1 MIRKILLCFCVIIAI
16 CSCNNNE
23 RVDGRN
29 PRDRKE
35 NLKVDELIEGKNETP
50 IGETNMQKKP
60 VVNVYIENSGS
71 MDGFVNGLTQ
81 FKDAIGKML
90 VDLKYYYGDKNVH
103 VYYIG
108 NDRNEQLCVK
118 NAFETDI
125 ADFANSIDL
134 SWRRASRD
142 EQGQRLRGNNTNLNN
157 IFKRILE
164 DTQDSTLTV
173 LFSDCIYS
181 IGEGETVN
189 MLDFEKR
196 MTYDAFLTKSKQNK
210 DKDLEELSTTI
221 VKMWSKF
228 DGEYYPFT
236 GDRNHFHVN
245 NNLAYYICVIGN
257 QDILSDFNNNIEL
270 NKLHGYENKYV
281 ISKGASDNLYY
292 SILTTTEKNGEF
304 KTRRDC
310 STREYIHGIESVRA
324 PRNGLFSFAIAVNMH
339 NIDVE
344 DDYKM
349 DAKNYV
355 ISEDNL
361 VIKKIIPI
369 AKNNIN
375 QTDWTKIRSG
385 NPSHIIV
392 VEATRMSFSDFS
404 IEFKKQMPGW
414 IEDSNIMD
422 DTDANYL
429 LGGKSFGLK
438 YWIEGI
444 AEAYE
449 KIYPEEKDYYKIDIK
464 IKR

>member
-35 NLKVDELIEGKNETP
+35 NVKVDGSKEGKNETS
-50 IGETNMQKKP
+50 IRETNLQKKP

-142 EQGQRLRGNNTNLNN
+142 EQGQKLRGNNTNLNN

-196 MTYDAFLTKSKQNK
+196 MTYNAFLTKSKQNK

-257 QDILSDFNNNIEL
+257 QDILSDFNKNIEL
-270 NKLHGYENKYV
+270 TKLNGYDNKYV
-281 ISKGASDNLYY
+281 ISRSVSDNLYY
-292 SILTTTEKNGEF
+292 SILPTSFKNGRF
-304 KTRRDC
+304 KTQRSC
-310 STREYIHGIESVRA
+310 STSEYIHGIEDVEK
-324 PRNGLFSFAIAVNMH
+324 PRNGSFTFAIAIDMH
-339 NIDVE
+339 GIDVE
-344 DDYKM
+344 EDYKT
-349 DAKNYV
+349 DIKNYYV
-355 ISEDNL
+355 SEVNL
-361 VIKKIIPI
+361 RIRDIVPVVR
-369 AKNNIN
+369 NDIN
-375 QTDWTKIRSG
+375 PTDWVKIRNG
-385 NPSHIIV
+385 NPSHIMIL
-392 VEATRMSFSDFS
+392 EATTMNLSDFT
-404 IEFKKQMPGW
+404 IEFKKQVPGW
-414 IEDSNIMD
+414 IDDSNIMD
-422 DTDANYL
+422 DTNANCL

-449 KIYPEEKDYYKIDIK
+449 KIYPEEKNYYKIDIK
-464 IKR
+464 IKK